1 LKQTWHLENKKVGM
15 MALSSYAKISYK
27 LFQNKANDLAEKNKT
42 LDVALEQAH
51 IQVRPEVFIS
61 IAIMN
66 AVIGLAAGFVLAF
79 LLNFMILPSM
89 EIPAMIGIILWA
101 LPVILP
107 IAAYFLT
114 ISSPSSKLKSRAKDI
129 DKNLPYA
136 VNYMAAM
143 SSANVSP
150 TVIFRGLSR
159 QEIYGEVKNEASLIA
174 RDIDMFGRDLLKAL
188 HRAMVRCPS
197 RKFQEFLQGIITTS
211 TSGGSLKVYFMTKGD
226 QFMKENRVEQM
237 STMETLGVMAE
248 SFVTVVVAMP
258 LFLLIM
264 MAVMAMMGGLGGT
277 TFLYVIVFVMI
288 PICQFM
294 FIVLLYGM

>member
-1 LKQTWHLENKKVGM
+1 M
-15 MALSSYAKISYK
+15 SLSAYAKFSYK
-27 LFQNKANDLAEKNKT
+27 LFANQTREMASKNKT
-42 LDVALEQAH
+42 LEVALEQAH
-51 IQVRPEVFIS
+51 IKIRPEVYIS
-61 IAIMN
+61 IALMN
-66 AVIGLAAGFVLAF
+66 ALIGAIVGVIIAGLM
-79 LLNFMILPSM
+79 NFMIF
-89 EIPAMIGIILWA
+89 PALASAKKPVVVPELIGYLLWI
-101 LPVILP
+101 LPVIIP
-107 IAAYFLT
+107 IFAYILT
-114 ISSPSSKLKSRAKDI
+114 ISSPSSRLKARAKDI

-159 QEIYGEVKNEASLIA
+159 QDIYGEVQNEAKMIA

-188 HRAMVRCPS
+188 HKAMVRCPS

-211 TSGGSLKVYFMTKGD
+211 TSGGSLKTYFMTKGD

-277 TFLYVIVFVMI
+277 TFLFVIVFVMI
-288 PICQFM
+288 PVCQGM

>member
-1 LKQTWHLENKKVGM
+1 M
-15 MALSSYAKISYK
+15 SLSSYAKFSYR
-27 LFQNKANDLAEKNKT
+27 LFGKKTKEMASKNKE
-42 LDVALEQAH
+42 LEVSLEQAH
-51 IQVRPEVFIS
+51 IKIRPEVFIS
-61 IAIMN
+61 VALLN
-66 AVIGLAAGFVLAF
+66 AVIGCVVGFVIAA
-79 LLNFMILPSM
+79 LLNFMIFPSLANAKNPI
-89 EIPAMIGIILWA
+89 EIPAFIGLILWV
-101 LPVILP
+101 LPAIIPIL
-107 IAAYFLT
+107 AYFLSIT
-114 ISSPSSKLKSRAKDI
+114 SPSSKIKARQKDI

-159 QEIYGEVKNEASLIA
+159 QEIYGEVQDEAMMIA
-174 RDIDMFGRDLLKAL
+174 RDIDMFGKDLLKAL
-188 HRAMVRCPS
+188 HRAMIRCPS

-211 TSGGSLKVYFMTKGD
+211 TSGGNLKTYFMTKGD

-264 MAVMAMMGGLGGT
+264 MAVMAMMGGLGDT
-277 TFLYVIVFVMI
+277 TFLFVIVFVMI
-288 PICQFM
+288 PVMQFM
-294 FIVLLYGM
+294 FIFLLYGM

>member
-1 LKQTWHLENKKVGM
+1 MTI
-15 MALSSYAKISYK
+15 MALSGYAKMSHYFFK
-27 LFQNKANDLAEKNKT
+27 NKTQQMAAKNKT
-42 LDVALEQAH
+42 LEVALEQAH
-51 IQVRPEVFIS
+51 IKLRPEVYIS
-61 IAIMN
+61 IALMN
-66 AVIGLAAGFVLAF
+66 AVIACIVGALIASI
-79 LLNFMILPSM
+79 LNFIIFPALASAKNPVVIPT
-89 EIPAMIGIILWA
+89 EIGLLLWIM
-101 LPVILP
+101 PVIFP
-107 IAAYFLT
+107 ILAYILT
-114 ISSPSSKLKSRAKDI
+114 LNSPSSKLKSRAKDI

-159 QEIYGEVKNEASLIA
+159 QEIYGEVQNEAKMIA

-288 PICQFM
+288 PVCQVM

>member
-1 LKQTWHLENKKVGM
+1 MSLSGYARFSYRLFGKKTRE
-15 MALSSYAKISYK
+15 MAA
-27 LFQNKANDLAEKNKT
+27 KNKE
-42 LDVALEQAH
+42 LEVALEQAH
-51 IQVRPEVFIS
+51 IKVRPEVYIS
-61 IAIMN
+61 IALFN
-66 AVIGLAAGFVLAF
+66 AVIGCIVGIIIAF
-79 LLNFMILPSM
+79 LMNFMIFPALASAKNPI
-89 EIPAMIGIILWA
+89 EVPAMIGYILWL
-101 LPVILP
+101 LPVIIPVL
-107 IAAYFLT
+107 AYVMT
-114 ISSPSSKLKSRAKDI
+114 ISSPSSRLKSRAKDI

-159 QEIYGEVKNEASLIA
+159 QEIYGEVQNEAKMIA
-174 RDIDMFGRDLLKAL
+174 RDVDMFGKDLLKAL

-211 TSGGSLKVYFMTKGD
+211 TSGGSLKTYFMTKGD

-288 PICQFM
+288 PVCQVM

>member
-1 LKQTWHLENKKVGM
+1 
-15 MALSSYAKISYK
+15 MALNSYAKVSYK
-27 LFQNKANDLAEKNKT
+27 LFKNKAHDMAEKNKT

-51 IQVRPEVFIS
+51 IQVRPEVYIS
-61 IAIMN
+61 IALMN
-66 AVIGLAAGFVLAF
+66 AVLGVIIGFILAI
-79 LLNFMILPSM
+79 LLNFMVF
-89 EIPAMIGIILWA
+89 PALASGKNPIEVPVMVGMILWV
-101 LPVILP
+101 LPVLLP
-107 IAAYFLT
+107 ILAYFFT
-114 ISSPSSKLKSRAKDI
+114 ITSPSSKLKSRAKNI

-150 TVIFRGLSR
+150 TVIFRGLSK

>member
-1 LKQTWHLENKKVGM
+1 
-15 MALSSYAKISYK
+15 MALSGYAKLSYK
-27 LFQNKANDLAEKNKT
+27 LFQNKAHDMVSKNKS
-42 LDVALEQAH
+42 LDVVLEQAH
-51 IQVRPEVFIS
+51 IKVRPEVFVS
-61 IAIMN
+61 VALMN
-66 AVIGLAAGFVLAF
+66 AIIGLVVGFILVI
-79 LLNFMILPSM
+79 LLNFMIFPSLASGENPI
-89 EIPAMIGIILWA
+89 EIPAMIGLILWIIPA
-101 LPVILP
+101 ILP
-107 IAAYFLT
+107 IAAYGLT
-114 ISSPSSKLKSRAKDI
+114 ITSPSSRLKARAKDI

-159 QEIYGEVKNEASLIA
+159 QEIYGEVRNEAALIA

-211 TSGGSLKVYFMTKGD
+211 TSGGSLKVFFMTKGD